1 MLFSDEFR
9 VVDLNPDGKKFERV
23 NRLVCT
29 GSSAGAANVSTDLVL
44 DINCEVFR
52 PSPSAASQ
60 AANAQW
66 IPSHVTQVFEV
77 ERDENL
83 YVALMSTLDGKPD
96 SGEYVPYEEGDGSV
110 LDDYEYAMHGL
121 IFDVQHDEV
130 GGPPSFDRKA
140 LRLGVAR

>member
-44 DINCEVFR
+44 DINCE
-52 PSPSAASQ
+52 
-60 AANAQW
+60 
-66 IPSHVTQVFEV
+66 VFEV

-121 IFDVQHDEV
+121 IFDVQHDEGHRV
-130 GGPPSFDRKA
+130 AITASFGGLLMKITGEQNQLDQLQNDQNLYILMKR
-140 LRLGVAR
+140 LR